1 MGPGLSLRCLGQFL
15 RRSLDT
21 ARRYARAW
29 QDQAPRIL
37 SRFVQVLLEVRPDF
51 PLPPAGR
58 TDRVRPGR
66 QPILDLAVWAR
77 LAEVVLVPQD
87 GQPGELGW
95 PAVNLL
101 LQGIPHWL

>member
-1 MGPGLSLRCLGQFL
+1 MRCLGGFL

-51 PLPPAGR
+51 PLPPTGR
-58 TDRVRPGR
+58 TDGARPGR
-66 QPILDLAVWAR
+66 EAILDLVAWAA

-87 GQPGELGW
+87 GQPGGLGW
-95 PAVNLL
+95 SAVNLV